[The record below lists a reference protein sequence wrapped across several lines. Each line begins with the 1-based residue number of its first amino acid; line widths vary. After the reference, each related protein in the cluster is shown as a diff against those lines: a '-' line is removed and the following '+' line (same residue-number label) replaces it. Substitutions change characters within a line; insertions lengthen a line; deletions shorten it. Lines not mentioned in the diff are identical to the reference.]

1 MKKLTKYILIFCS
14 LYCSLNLYSQLPH
27 WKDFKKSSIEQQS
40 KKQKIILQQK
50 SVKVENYVNN
60 QQKII
65 EEELNLARQYFANE
79 QYLKAYEIYIK
90 PSHSLYLNGNDADNI
105 GDMYY
110 EGKGVNKNSKIAL
123 KWYKI
128 SAEKGN
134 SDGQIDLAFMLL
146 VQSDEQEKPNNSEI
160 ISLLNKSVA
169 QNNADAQNLLGRM
182 YQLGIGVDVN
192 NSLALDL
199 FTKAANQ
206 NNAEAQNN
214 LAAIYNNGI
223 GVARDYKL
231 AFNWYF
237 KAIDNGSITA
247 LYNIGTMYE
256 TGLGVEKSL
265 TMAFNY
271 YSKAAEK
278 GFSLAQYELGMMYLK
293 GNAVDR
299 NYALAKEWLDKS
311 NYAAKYLALGY
322 MYENGLGVKNDILEA
337 LREYDLANIL
347 DQKEAKTHIERILR
361 QITSKA
367 DNGDLNSTLL
377 LASIYLNGK
386 GVEKKRQKAVDLY
399 KQAAEKG
406 SEEAKTK
413 LFELG
418 ETE

>member
-27 WKDFKKSSIEQQS
+27 WKDFKTSSIEQQS

-50 SVKVENYVNN
+50 SVRVENYVNN

-134 SDGQIDLAFMLL
+134 SDGQVDLAFMLL

-182 YQLGIGVDVN
+182 YQLGIGVEVN
-192 NSLALDL
+192 NSVALDL
-199 FTKAANQ
+199 FSKAANQ

-214 LAAIYNNGI
+214 LAAIFNNGI
-223 GVARDYKL
+223 GVARNYKL

-237 KAIDNGSITA
+237 RAIDNGSVTA
-247 LYNIGTMYE
+247 LYNIATMYE
-256 TGLGVEKSL
+256 TGLGVEKDL
-265 TMAFNY
+265 TLAFNY
-271 YSKAAEK
+271 YAKAAEK

-293 GNAVDR
+293 GTAVDR

-311 NYAAKYLALGY
+311 THPEKYIALGEI
-322 MYENGLGVKNDILEA
+322 YENGLGVKKDILKA
-337 LREYDLANIL
+337 LHNYETANIL
-347 DQKEAKTHIERILR
+347 DVVDGKLNIERIISSLNINATR
-361 QITSKA
+361 
-367 DNGDLNSTLL
+367 GDVSSLIL
-377 LASIYLNGK
+377 LASIYLNGE
-386 GVEKKRQKAVDLY
+386 GVEKDNQKAVDLY
-399 KQAAEKG
+399 KQAAAKG
-406 SEEAKTK
+406 SEEAKNK